1 MNDPIP
7 ARAILWPVLAQV
19 ALTLCV
25 GVLLLVRRVRH
36 LRAQRIGPQA
46 FATSAGM
53 AAAMPDTR
61 AADNF
66 RNLFEL
72 PVLFYAAAVVV
83 YAGSLAT
90 AAYAALAWAFVATRV
105 AHSAIHCG
113 YNRVTHRFA
122 AYVAGC
128 WIVAATWVLIGVDV
142 AAGRG

>member
-1 MNDPIP
+1 MP

-19 ALTLCV
+19 ALTFCV
-25 GVLLLVRRVRH
+25 GMLLLVRRVTH
-36 LRAQRIGPQA
+36 LRARRIAPQA
-46 FATSAGM
+46 VATSAGM

-72 PVLFYAAAVVV
+72 PVLFFAAAIVV
-83 YAGSLAT
+83 YAASLAT
-90 AAYAALAWAFVATRV
+90 VAHVTLAWAFVATRV

-113 YNRVTHRFA
+113 YNRVTHRFVA
-122 AYVAGC
+122 FLAGC
-128 WIVAATWVLIGVDV
+128 LIVAATWVLIGLDL

>member
-1 MNDPIP
+1 MT

-19 ALTLCV
+19 ALTFVV
-25 GVLLLVRRVRH
+25 GVLLLVRRVTH
-36 LRAQRIGPQA
+36 MRARRIAPQA
-46 FATSAGM
+46 VATSADM
-53 AAAMPDTR
+53 VVAMPDTR

-72 PVLFYAAAVVV
+72 PVLFYAAAGVV

-90 AAYAALAWAFVATRV
+90 PGYVALAWAFVASRV

-113 YNRVTHRFA
+113 YNRVTHRFVA
-122 AYVAGC
+122 FFAGC
-128 WIVAATWVLIGVDV
+128 LIVAATWVMIGLDV

>member
-1 MNDPIP
+1 MNDAMP
-7 ARAILWPVLAQV
+7 ARAILWPVLAMVTLTFCV
-19 ALTLCV
+19 AL
-25 GVLLLVRRVRH
+25 LLLVRRVTH
-36 LRAQRIGPQA
+36 MRARRIAPQA
-46 FATSAGM
+46 VATWAGM

-90 AAYAALAWAFVATRV
+90 PAHVALAWAFFAMRV
-105 AHSAIHCG
+105 AHSAVHCT
-113 YNRVTHRFA
+113 YNRVMHRFA
-122 AYVAGC
+122 AFLAGC
-128 WIVAATWVLIGVDV
+128 GVVAALWILIALDL